1 MAAGLV
7 EEGRCVV
14 EIDEVVEMSWLQCGW
29 RCGGDGVVV
38 EMLLWWWRWRGC
50 SSVVEEMLFV

>member
-1 MAAGLV
+1 MLLFV

-14 EIDEVVEMSWLQCGW
+14 EIDEVVEMSLLQCGW

-38 EMLLWWWRWRGC
+38 EMSL
-50 SSVVEEMLFV
+50 